1 MRQFNSIAIEQYNNK
16 KIALGDNL
24 KVRFSVV
31 RKVFYPKRIDLPI
44 PFKEGSYTFLYHK
57 KGVTLVELLIAVC
70 IFGLIVMGFSSID
83 TFSRYHVIS
92 SDRRA
97 KLQNDASYI
106 LEHMAKEIAK
116 AIGDVNNPTVDTSNI
131 GGDAAVQVWIDFN
144 QNGQRDAGDRE
155 IAYRF
160 TGAPVAY
167 QIKFC
172 PECTNGPCTNC
183 NPNWNST
190 EILSSR
196 INSFSPTYSSTSN
209 YVDINITACWDADG
223 SPIACGSLDN
233 PALVMKNRIY
243 MPAVST
249 N

>member
-1 MRQFNSIAIEQYNNK
+1 MNPRLNK
-16 KIALGDNL
+16 
-24 KVRFSVV
+24 S
-31 RKVFYPKRIDLPI
+31 
-44 PFKEGSYTFLYHK
+44 
-57 KGVTLVELLIAVC
+57 VTLVELLIAVC
-70 IFGLIVMGFSSID
+70 IFALIVIGFSSID
-83 TFSRYHVIS
+83 TFSRYHVVS

-97 KLQNDASYI
+97 KLQNDASYV
-106 LEHMAKEIAK
+106 LEHMAKEIGK
-116 AIGDVNNPTVDTSNI
+116 AIGDVNNSTVDTANI
-131 GGDAAVQVWIDFN
+131 GGDAAVQVWIDYN

-160 TGAPVAY
+160 TGSPAAY

-196 INSFSPTYSSTSN
+196 ISSFTSTYSSTDN
-209 YVDINITACWDADG
+209 YVGINITACWDAQNNPG
-223 SPIACGSLDN
+223 TCGSLDN
-233 PALVMKNRIY
+233 PRLEMKNRIN

-249 N
+249 H